1 MEFDILYGSSMRSI
15 LENYAVVQQ
24 ARQKAAFNLFTIS
37 SYTNHLENFHSDII
51 ATLLDKT
58 AVHQEQDR
66 FMKQFI
72 KYLHSLSGVNIRKDD
87 FENTTVIREQG
98 KLDIWIRDE
107 VSQKAIIIENKV
119 NNAPDMVEQIDRYYQ
134 YSQELKGYNVELIIY
149 LSLDGIKLAPK
160 TSSKIDHLV
169 RNIGVFT
176 GMPDDLVTG
185 WLINCLDDQINQDSY
200 TFIYQYISLLKNL
213 ANKNMDNQV
222 MEDFYRLL
230 SNENAFENINNIVE
244 MKNRLP
250 SYRAD
255 KFAAVIGDS
264 FTPFVK
270 QIRYKSNYYLFDNYQ
285 VNSNIFKLDVWFEE
299 NGNAAS
305 MFWNTSEQSLNG
317 RLALTQE
324 LNRIGWEQKFDDEI
338 GYGYN
343 GYTKRFTIGPIYP
356 TMALVD
362 HAVNNFVQQFLDAL
376 KKGAV

>member
-1 MEFDILYGSSMRSI
+1 MEFDILYSSSMRSI
-15 LENYAVVQQ
+15 LENYALVQK

-37 SYTNHLENFHSDII
+37 SYTSHLENFHSDII
-51 ATLLDKT
+51 AMLLDKNG
-58 AVHQEQDR
+58 VHQEQDR

-72 KYLHSLSGVNIRKDD
+72 NYLHGLAGINIRKDD

-98 KLDIWIRDE
+98 RLDIWIRDE
-107 VSQKAIIIENKV
+107 VSRKAIIIENKV

-134 YSQELKGYNVELIIY
+134 YSQELNGYNVELIIY
-149 LSLDGIKLAPK
+149 LSLDGFKLAPK

-185 WLINCLDDQINQDSY
+185 WLKNCLDDHINQDSY

-213 ANKNMDNQV
+213 ANKNMDIQV

-255 KFAAVIGDS
+255 RFAAALGDS

-270 QIRYKSNYYLFDNYQ
+270 QIRYKSNYYLLDNYK

-299 NGNAAS
+299 NGNAAL

-324 LNRIGWEQKFDDEI
+324 LNRI
-338 GYGYN
+338 
-343 GYTKRFTIGPIYP
+343 R
-356 TMALVD
+356 
-362 HAVNNFVQQFLDAL
+362 
-376 KKGAV
+376 